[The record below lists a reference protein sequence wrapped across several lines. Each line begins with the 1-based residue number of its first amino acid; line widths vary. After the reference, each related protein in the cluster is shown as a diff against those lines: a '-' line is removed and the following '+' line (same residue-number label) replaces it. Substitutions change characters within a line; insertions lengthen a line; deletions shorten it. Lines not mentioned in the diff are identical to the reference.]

1 MEYRNRIFVVDDD
14 DFLREHL
21 ETVLSAQYEVL
32 SASSGQAA
40 LEQLADMSRLDLILL
55 DIEMPGMRGYEL
67 HEKIKNLP
75 VCHEVPVIYLTGL
88 THPDEEIKG
97 LGLGAADFITKP
109 CAKDVLLARVESR
122 LRSAK
127 RLDMEKL
134 SKLPEKLTDT
144 ELGVLQCVA
153 LSMTNEEIAEHM
165 GYTYGYVKFVVSQCM
180 QKLGIGNRRDVK
192 MFLLD

>member
-1 MEYRNRIFVVDDD
+1 MEYRNRILVVDDD
-14 DFLREHL
+14 DVLRKYL
-21 ETVLSAQYEVL
+21 ETVLSEQYEVF
-32 SASSGQAA
+32 SAASGQAA
-40 LEQLADMSRLDLILL
+40 LDLLADMSRLDLILL

-67 HEKIKNLP
+67 HERIKDLT

-97 LGLGAADFITKP
+97 LGLGAADFVTKP

-127 RLDMEKL
+127 RLDMKKL
-134 SKLPEKLTDT
+134 SALPEMLTDT
-144 ELGVLQCVA
+144 ELNVLQRAA

-180 QKLGIGNRRDVK
+180 QKLGISNRRDVK
-192 MFLLD
+192 LFLPE